1 MSNAEL
7 KNTEDTG
14 LLRGGR
20 EGTHYASDAVNN
32 DAGRAQQ
39 RLALP
44 QKPEVK
50 ATMQVPKGK
59 FSEAQKVEPA
69 NRMPGG
75 GMERTATG
83 KVPVKIKKVKK
94 Y

>member
-7 KNTEDTG
+7 KATEDTG

-50 ATMQVPKGK
+50 TTMQVPKGK
-59 FSEAQKVEPA
+59 FSEAQKVQPA
-69 NRMPGG
+69 NKMPGG

-94 Y
+94 F